1 MTEVLQANIFFL
13 ITGIA
18 VIVFTFLLCIALYH
32 VIRILKSLRRVM
44 DRIEAGSEIIA
55 EDMQSFR
62 AYFTEEGLISRVIGS
77 IFGSRTKG
85 REAKRPARDPGKK
98 TTEPTKKAERNTKT
112 ELKIKGEE

>member
-1 MTEVLQANIFFL
+1 MTEVLQTNIFFL

-55 EDMQSFR
+55 EDMQNIR
-62 AYFTEEGLISRVIGS
+62 TYFTERSLFSRVIGG
-77 IFGSRTKG
+77 ILGERPKSRETRRG
-85 REAKRPARDPGKK
+85 NESVRTSESA
-98 TTEPTKKAERNTKT
+98 KKAEHKTRT